1 MSKARDMANL
11 LTGSGKLAGA
21 RLDNSTVNVALFGAS
36 AWTLSNVSTKLV
48 LSYNGTAKAK
58 LETGSAMDSLAG
70 RSSSSRSMTSAAP
83 IRTSQSPL
91 RPHPNRARWDDRNR
105 RNARTAALGS

>member
-1 MSKARDMANL
+1 MANL

-58 LETGSAMDSLAG
+58 LETDGDITTIAEITAHGS
-70 RSSSSRSMTSAAP
+70 
-83 IRTSQSPL
+83 I
-91 RPHPNRARWDDRNR
+91 
-105 RNARTAALGS
+105 

>member
-58 LETGSAMDSLAG
+58 LETDGDITTIADVTAFGS
-70 RSSSSRSMTSAAP
+70 
-83 IRTSQSPL
+83 I
-91 RPHPNRARWDDRNR
+91 
-105 RNARTAALGS
+105 

>member
-58 LETGSAMDSLAG
+58 LETDGDITTIAEITAHGS
-70 RSSSSRSMTSAAP
+70 
-83 IRTSQSPL
+83 I
-91 RPHPNRARWDDRNR
+91 
-105 RNARTAALGS
+105 